1 MTKSELMRKIQALAF
16 AKTET
21 ELYLD
26 CHPDNAAAIEYYHK
40 INEELDSY
48 ILEYSN
54 KFGPIRAAD
63 SSRREWNWVGDA
75 WPWHVNFE
83 EENSDNVDL

>member
-16 AKTET
+16 AKTEA

-40 INEELDSY
+40 INEELNSY

-54 KFGPIRAAD
+54 KFGPIRAED
-63 SSRREWNWVGDA
+63 SSRSEWNWVEDA

-83 EENSDNVDL
+83 EEDSDNVDL